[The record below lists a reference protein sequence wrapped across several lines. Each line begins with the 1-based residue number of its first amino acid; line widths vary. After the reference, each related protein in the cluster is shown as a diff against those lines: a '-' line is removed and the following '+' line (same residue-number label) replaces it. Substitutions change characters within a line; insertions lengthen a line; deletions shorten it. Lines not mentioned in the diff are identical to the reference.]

1 MLICQCPLT
10 VKSRS
15 DAEGHRGAPE
25 TGHERKILMTNRLWD
40 FMQSLFS
47 LNAVKHLDFVF
58 ILYDWCCLR
67 TDVNYESIRGEN
79 FFFFPFQHLFQ

>member
-25 TGHERKILMTNRLWD
+25 TGHKRKILMTNRLWD
-40 FMQSLFS
+40 FMQNLFS
-47 LNAVKHLDFVF
+47 LNAVKHL
-58 ILYDWCCLR
+58 
-67 TDVNYESIRGEN
+67 ES
-79 FFFFPFQHLFQ
+79 LFCIIGGVCAPM